1 MNLDNHYEVAAAWSN
16 LAEPG
21 DIWAGALRANL
32 GEMEALAWALGPYT
46 ELPGHLEG
54 PAGQTGQ
61 GARAGWVAAH
71 QRWAP
76 RVEALNVEA
85 DLEALEGLGGRLVIP
100 QSPEW
105 PAALEDL
112 GTRCPT
118 ALWVLGRP
126 ALSVEGDTCA
136 SIVGARAATAYG
148 MKVTAQMAFD
158 LCSSGISVISG
169 GAYGIDAAAHR
180 GALEVVEGGGEPP
193 VATARIP
200 TVAIICGGLANLY
213 PPGNEVLFQRIL
225 DSGGVVVAEVPPSF
239 RPARWRFLERNRL
252 IAAWSPVTVVP
263 EAGTRSGA
271 IATANRAVEL
281 GREVGAVPGPVT
293 SPASAGP
300 HALLKTGAALV
311 ENARDVGLLIPGIEV
326 TEAALQQVESTD
338 PVEVELAKLG
348 DLERRVWNALAL
360 TRGVPSQNVARA
372 AGVSVTEAG
381 GSLLRL
387 HMSGLAKCEDG
398 LWQRAHLAA

>member
-1 MNLDNHYEVAAAWSN
+1 MDLSSEFEVAAAWSN

-21 DIWAGALRANL
+21 DIWAGALRKNL
-32 GEMEALAWALGPYT
+32 GEAEGLAWAMSPYR
-46 ELPGHLEG
+46 ELPHHFEG
-54 PAGQTGQ
+54 PSGQTGK
-61 GARAGWVAAH
+61 GAQAGWVAAH
-71 QRWAP
+71 QRWDP
-76 RVEALNVEA
+76 RVQALDVDEDMA
-85 DLEALEGLGGRLVIP
+85 ALDALGGRLVIP

-112 GTRCPT
+112 GVRCPA

-126 ALSVEGDTCA
+126 ALSIEQDACV
-136 SIVGARAATAYG
+136 SIVGARAATDYG

-158 LCSSGISVISG
+158 LCINGISIVSG

-180 GALEVVEGGGEPP
+180 GALEAAEVKTDSHAGS
-193 VATARIP
+193 ARVP
-200 TVAIICGGLANLY
+200 TIAIICGGLANLY
-213 PPGNEVLFQRIL
+213 PPGNEVLFKRVV
-225 DSGGVVVAEVPPSF
+225 DSGGLLVAEVPPSF

-263 EAGTRSGA
+263 EAGIRSGA

-311 ENARDVGLLIPGIEV
+311 ENAHDVGLLVPGMEV
-326 TEAALQQVESTD
+326 ADAAPHQVEATD
-338 PVEVELAKLG
+338 PIEAELGKLG
-348 DLERRVWNALAL
+348 ELERRVWNALAL
-360 TRGVPSQNVARA
+360 TKGVPSQNVARS

-387 HMSGLAKCEDG
+387 HMAGLAKCEEG

>member
-1 MNLDNHYEVAAAWSN
+1 MNLDNQREVAAAWSN

-32 GEMEALAWALGPYT
+32 GEAEALAWAVAPYS
-46 ELPGHLEG
+46 ELPTHIEG

-61 GARAGWVAAH
+61 GAKAGWVAAH
-71 QRWAP
+71 RRWDP
-76 RVEALNVEA
+76 RVEALNVEH
-85 DLEALEGLGGRLVIP
+85 DLEALENLGGRLVIP

-112 GTRCPT
+112 GVRCPA

-126 ALSVEGDTCA
+126 ALSVEDDTCV

-180 GALEVVEGGGEPP
+180 GALEVVEGRADATVG
-193 VATARIP
+193 TARVP

-213 PPGNEVLFQRIL
+213 PPGNEVLFRRIL
-225 DSGGVVVAEVPPSF
+225 DSGGLIVAEVPPSF

-281 GREVGAVPGPVT
+281 GREVAALPGPVT

-300 HALLKTGAALV
+300 HSLLKTGAALV
-311 ENARDVGLLIPGIEV
+311 ENARDVGLLVPGIEIM
-326 TEAALQQVESTD
+326 EAGSQQVESTD

-348 DLERRVWNALAL
+348 ELERRVWNALAL

-372 AGVSVTEAG
+372 AGVSIAEVG

-387 HMSGLAKCEDG
+387 HMAGLAKFEEG